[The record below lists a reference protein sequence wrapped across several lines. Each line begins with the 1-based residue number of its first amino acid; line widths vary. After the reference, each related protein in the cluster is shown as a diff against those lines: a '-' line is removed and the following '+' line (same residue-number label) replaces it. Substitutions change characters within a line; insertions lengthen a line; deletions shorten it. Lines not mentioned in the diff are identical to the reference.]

1 MSEQPGMD
9 WKPRHITVTGD
20 GLTARVALD
29 DTDISPHVQGV
40 TIEHRVGQ
48 APVVVLYA
56 HPNAGATFDGL
67 ARVAVADQTD
77 PGDTIAAFL
86 QNIDPETLE
95 RAALDR
101 HDLESGK
108 RAVTA
113 AILRQLTDWAQGRT

>member
-1 MSEQPGMD
+1 MTEQPSMD
-9 WKPRHITVTGD
+9 WKPRHISVTGD
-20 GLTARVALD
+20 GLTTRVHLD
-29 DTDISPHVQGV
+29 DQDITRHVQGV
-40 TIEHRVGQ
+40 TIEHRTGQ

-77 PGDTIAAFL
+77 TAETMAAFL
-86 QNIDPETLE
+86 QGIDPETLE

-101 HDLESGK
+101 DDLESGK

-113 AILRQLTDWAQGRT
+113 AILRQLTDWAQGDT